1 MQRLINFKETI
12 PMDSKIK
19 KNFLLFLLLLMALSF
34 LGCGYALVGR
44 ASNLPEDIR
53 TLAMIPLVNSTD
65 RSEVEQI
72 LSLAIIEELVT
83 RKRFELVDTKA
94 GADAVIEGEVSQFF
108 VDPISFDDEGRA
120 TEYEVRIVTKIKF
133 EDLIREEILWES
145 DRYTFRETYPVE
157 DAEADYFDQ
166 ERDAIEEVAEKM
178 ARSLVSDLLERF

>member
-1 MQRLINFKETI
+1 MV
-12 PMDSKIK
+12 SKIK
-19 KNFLLFLLLLMALSF
+19 NTLLGLIIFSLSLNL

-53 TLAMIPLVNSTD
+53 TLALIPLTNSTD

-72 LSLAIIEELVT
+72 LTLAILEELVT
-83 RKRFELVDTKA
+83 RKRFELVEEKN
-94 GADAVIEGEVSQFF
+94 GADAVIEGDVSQFF

-133 EDLIREEILWES
+133 EDLIREESLWES

-157 DAEADYFDQ
+157 DTEADYFDQ